1 MIEELISPTRA
12 ANPEAFDSKPFF
24 TVMHA
29 TPYNIGHLLAPYGNG
44 ICFFGHGHYNLTHR
58 GDIFEFLGSEQ
69 ESCFAIRGG
78 MMKRNYGSLGAK
90 PGFATGW
97 GNGLVQGYGNE
108 AFEMDHGWLVKVY
121 DDKIVLHPVD
131 FTCIFNSN
139 ANGRTV
145 KDANLAYANHH
156 CAPLGPDFVL
166 PLVSWNHAKATHPLT
181 RANLVQE
188 ETLAGPPQFSPG
200 AKLTARFDDDA
211 VRLYIPLAD
220 GNVTLNAD
228 GTMTGTRAVGYN
240 VEVSASGGTYKS
252 SVWGKD
258 NFVGVGQEPNGGET
272 VFKLS
277 YNELPK
283 GGTITFR
290 VWPRSSL
297 GLRGLPI
304 EEIVERGIVV
314 SLEKTVPNVNRNARF
329 VLTNGA
335 HLPPDTKIS
344 VDPVPWVERVVVED
358 GEIVAYT
365 RPVGSTV
372 GVK

>member
-1 MIEELISPTRA
+1 M
-12 ANPEAFDSKPFF
+12 
-24 TVMHA
+24 
-29 TPYNIGHLLAPYGNG
+29 
-44 ICFFGHGHYNLTHR
+44 
-58 GDIFEFLGSEQ
+58 
-69 ESCFAIRGG
+69 
-78 MMKRNYGSLGAK
+78 
-90 PGFATGW
+90 
-97 GNGLVQGYGNE
+97 QGYGNE

-121 DDKIVLHPVD
+121 DDKMVLHPVD

-139 ANGRTV
+139 GNRRTV
-145 KDANLAYANHH
+145 KDANHIYADHH
-156 CAPLGPDFVL
+156 CAPLGPDYV
-166 PLVSWNHAKATHPLT
+166 VSLENWNDTSAAHPCSY
-181 RANLVQE
+181 ANRVYAE
-188 ETLAGPPQFSPG
+188 ELAGPPQFRAG

-240 VEVSASGGTYKS
+240 VEVSASGGTYRS
-252 SVWGKD
+252 SAWGKD
-258 NFVGVGQEPNGGET
+258 NFVGVGEESNSGET
-272 VFKLS
+272 VFKMA

-297 GLRGLPI
+297 GLKGLPI
-304 EEIVERGIVV
+304 EEIVDRGIVV